1 MRVRARSA
9 LLLVM
14 VIVAVAGGVAYV
26 RSCSA
31 GVAEARPAAEAAVPV
46 TAAKV
51 VRKNV
56 PNVIQALGTVTPIET
71 IAVQS
76 RVNGQIMRA
85 FFQQGQLVKQGDPLF
100 LIDPRPYQAA
110 LDQAQAQLAHD
121 QAVLKEAQTDLARY
135 QKLEAENSIAAQ
147 KAADQ
152 GFTVEQDQ
160 GTVKVDQA
168 NVETAKLNLEYAR
181 VNSPATGMAGVM
193 TGRSGQLCP
202 GRRRHDARNHHP
214 DRADLCDLPH
224 PAERAR
230 RGSRSPEPRRPS
242 MCAPCRRME
251 RAWVRKAHLHRQ
263 PGRGGDRHRALYAT
277 FPNDNEALWPGEFV
291 TVHLIVC
298 MRKDAVTAPVGSV
311 MSGPDGDYVYTIAAD
326 NVVHRVPVLV
336 AARQNG
342 LAVFTKGVSPGEQR
356 RRRRPVQSRQRR
368 EGRDRTAQGDRER
381 RAMNISEIFI
391 RRPIAT
397 ALMTA
402 GLFVFGAVCFT
413 TPAGRRAA
421 ERRFPDDRGVRRS
434 SRAQAPP

>member
-76 RVNGQIMRA
+76 RVNGQIMQA
-85 FFQQGQLVKQGDPLF
+85 FFHQGQLVKQGDPLF

-121 QAVLKEAQTDLARY
+121 QAVLKEAQTDLTRY

-168 NVETAKLNLEYAR
+168 NVETAQLNLAYAHI
-181 VNSPATGMAGVM
+181 NLPATGMAGVM
-193 TGRSGQLCP
+193 QVDPGNYIQAGAGTTLVTITQISPIYVTFPVPQGELDQVRSAQKNAPLDVHALSQGGKSLGDGKLTFINNQVVAATGT
-202 GRRRHDARNHHP
+202 
-214 DRADLCDLPH
+214 
-224 PAERAR
+224 
-230 RGSRSPEPRRPS
+230 
-242 MCAPCRRME
+242 
-251 RAWVRKAHLHRQ
+251 V
-263 PGRGGDRHRALYAT
+263 ALYAT
-277 FPNDNEALWPGEFV
+277 FPNDNEALWPGGFV
-291 TVHLIVC
+291 TINLIVG
-298 MRKDAVTAPVGSV
+298 MRKDALTAPVGSV
-311 MSGPDGDYVYTIAAD
+311 MSGPDGDYVYTISAD
-326 NVVHRVPVLV
+326 NVAHRVPVLV

-342 LAVFTKGVSPGEQR
+342 LAVFTKGVSPGERVVVNGQYNLANGVKVAIE
-356 RRRRPVQSRQRR
+356 P
-368 EGRDRTAQGDRER
+368 
-381 RAMNISEIFI
+381 
-391 RRPIAT
+391 PKAT
-397 ALMTA
+397 AS
-402 GLFVFGAVCFT
+402 
-413 TPAGRRAA
+413 AA
-421 ERRFPDDRGVRRS
+421 P
-434 SRAQAPP
+434 